1 DVTSGGRSNGP
12 HPAYI
17 PCCPRTADCA
27 RSFLW
32 LPRGSTTALLVL
44 APASAGAWLVALR
57 SLKLSCWSMLLGNF
71 HILGMFLGNFYIL
84 IVKTLS
90 NLLGKLIQL
99 VR

>member
-1 DVTSGGRSNGP
+1 
-12 HPAYI
+12 
-17 PCCPRTADCA
+17 
-27 RSFLW
+27 
-32 LPRGSTTALLVL
+32 
-44 APASAGAWLVALR
+44 
-57 SLKLSCWSMLLGNF
+57 MLLGNF